1 MRPRSL
7 ISLPIAALI
16 TFAVAGVAA
25 AGGWA
30 TATLDPPPDNP
41 VAGEPVEMGF
51 TLMQHGMTPMDWGV
65 ATFVVIDGESGER
78 TDYRATLS
86 DPPGHWTVEVSFPDN
101 GTYRFEVLHDVAI
114 QSVNVAETTLAVGAS
129 GISSTSAATPSVG
142 LAALAGALGLILAVG
157 LWFVGGL
164 RTPSPARVARTAP
177 VAPTPEHA

>member
-16 TFAVAGVAA
+16 TLAVAGVAA

-30 TATLDPPPDNP
+30 TATLDPPPDAP

-51 TLMQHGMTPMDWGV
+51 TLMQHGVTPTDWGV
-65 ATFVVIDGESGER
+65 ATFVVIDDESGER

-86 DPPGHWTVEVSFPDN
+86 GPPGHWTVEVTFPAD
-101 GTYRFEVLHDVAI
+101 GTYRFEVVHDVAI
-114 QSVNVAETTLAVGAS
+114 QSVNVAETILTVGGAGAAS
-129 GISSTSAATPSVG
+129 ATSPSAPSVA

-157 LWFVGGL
+157 LWFAGGL
-164 RTPSPARVARTAP
+164 RMPRPPRVAAT
-177 VAPTPEHA
+177 APTPEHA